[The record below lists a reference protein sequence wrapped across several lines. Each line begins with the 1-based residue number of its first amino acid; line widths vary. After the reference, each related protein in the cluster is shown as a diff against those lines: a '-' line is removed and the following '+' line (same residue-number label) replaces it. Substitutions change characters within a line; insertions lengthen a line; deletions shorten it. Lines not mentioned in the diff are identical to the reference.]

1 MDKLADLKGEAVEKA
16 PSEGS
21 KAGEQVEEQISII
34 LDICKDEESGK
45 ADIKAFYNELGKLG
59 IRQTDPRL
67 SNMYKMLQK
76 LSTTSDVSI
85 LKLDP
90 HTFKAVLSENIVF
103 ITKAFQNRL
112 VIPAFE
118 TFNENITEIYHKLK
132 LNTAGEPDPFL
143 KKVID
148 HFDDSTFGIS
158 ICTVDGQRFSIGDA
172 TKPFSLQ
179 SLCRPITYGIA
190 LNELDEEVH
199 KYQGREPSGR
209 MKNEI
214 ALDHNR
220 KPYNPYENS
229 GGIMSSSLL
238 VQNVKP
244 ELDDLARKYEYVM
257 NIFES
262 MAGGEMVQ
270 FNNSLLLSLK
280 SSMDRD
286 FSLAYFMRENGCF
299 PPGAD
304 IKKILEFYFQL
315 TALEMNCESN
325 SVMAGTLANGGTC
338 PITGERI
345 LSSDAVSHVLALMG
359 SCGMSIYS
367 GQFAF
372 ENGLPA
378 ISSSSGAIML
388 VIPDVAGITILSPK
402 LDHLNNPVRG
412 VDFCHE
418 LIKLYQFHK
427 YDTIGGGS
435 SVKLDPT
442 LKRSYTALEL
452 GIQLLFASANGDLVY
467 LRRAFM
473 NDVDMDISDYDGRT
487 PTHLAAAEGHL
498 NCVKFLLETCKA
510 NPDQKDR
517 WNQTP
522 LSEAMRHRHY
532 AVVKY
537 IKEYLDNNPNAGN
550 ERPYEFETTG
560 VTAV

>member
-1 MDKLADLKGEAVEKA
+1 
-16 PSEGS
+16 
-21 KAGEQVEEQISII
+21 
-34 LDICKDEESGK
+34 
-45 ADIKAFYNELGKLG
+45 
-59 IRQTDPRL
+59 
-67 SNMYKMLQK
+67 
-76 LSTTSDVSI
+76 
-85 LKLDP
+85 
-90 HTFKAVLSENIVF
+90 
-103 ITKAFQNRL
+103 
-112 VIPAFE
+112 
-118 TFNENITEIYHKLK
+118 
-132 LNTAGEPDPFL
+132 
-143 KKVID
+143 
-148 HFDDSTFGIS
+148 
-158 ICTVDGQRFSIGDA
+158 
-172 TKPFSLQ
+172 
-179 SLCRPITYGIA
+179 
-190 LNELDEEVH
+190 
-199 KYQGREPSGR
+199 
-209 MKNEI
+209 
-214 ALDHNR
+214 
-220 KPYNPYENS
+220 
-229 GGIMSSSLL
+229 
-238 VQNVKP
+238 
-244 ELDDLARKYEYVM
+244 
-257 NIFES
+257 
-262 MAGGEMVQ
+262 
-270 FNNSLLLSLK
+270 
-280 SSMDRD
+280 
-286 FSLAYFMRENGCF
+286 
-299 PPGAD
+299 
-304 IKKILEFYFQL
+304 
-315 TALEMNCESN
+315 MNCESN

-517 WNQTP
+517 YV
-522 LSEAMRHRHY
+522 LLCA
-532 AVVKY
+532 
-537 IKEYLDNNPNAGN
+537 
-550 ERPYEFETTG
+550 
-560 VTAV
+560 